1 MKKAVLPPFTP
12 LIDSLPASV
21 PFVGPEALERIHE
34 RAFLARIGANESV
47 FGPSPLAIEAMQ
59 AEASSVWQYG
69 DPENFELKQALAQK
83 HGIPAEHIAIGEG
96 IDGLL
101 GYLVRLFVEAGVHV
115 VTTDGAYPTFNYHV
129 TGFGGHLHKVSFK
142 EDTEDPAALLDKA
155 NEVGARIIY
164 LSNPNNPMGSCNP
177 ARIIEDLADNLPPQT
192 LLCLDEAY
200 ADFLDAAQI
209 PNIAPDHPQII
220 RMRTFSKAYGMAGA
234 RIGYAITHSKLAT
247 AFHKIRNHFGMSRI
261 SQAGA
266 LAALEDTQ
274 YLPAIRAKVEAAL
287 SDIAAIAVENG
298 LTPLAS
304 ATNFL
309 AIDCGGDGDFAA
321 RVMQNLIHQGIFV
334 RMPGTAPQNRCIR
347 ITAGTPEDCTHL
359 AANLPKALEA
369 ARKNPQTIK
378 AS

>member
-1 MKKAVLPPFTP
+1 MTKATLPPFTP
-12 LIDSLPASV
+12 LVDSLPASV
-21 PFVGPEALERIHE
+21 PFVGPEALERMHE

-59 AEASSVWQYG
+59 AEAKGVWQYG
-69 DPENFELKQALAQK
+69 DPENFELKQALAKK
-83 HGIPAEHIAIGEG
+83 HGISADHIAIGEG

-142 EDTEDPAALLDKA
+142 DDREDPAALLDKA

-164 LSNPNNPMGSCNP
+164 LSNPNNPMGSTNP

-200 ADFLDAAQI
+200 ADFLDAAQM
-209 PNIAPDHPQII
+209 PDIAPDHPQII

-234 RIGYAITHSKLAT
+234 RIGYAITHTELAT

-266 LAALEDTQ
+266 LAALDDTG
-274 YLPAIRAKVEAAL
+274 YLAAIRTKVGRAL

-298 LTPLAS
+298 LAPLAS

-309 AIDCGGDGDFAA
+309 AIDCGGDGRRAA
-321 RVMQNLIHQGIFV
+321 KVMQSLISQGIFV

-347 ITAGTPEDCTHL
+347 ITAGTPEDCKHL
-359 AANLPKALEA
+359 AACLPKALA
-369 ARKNPQTIK
+369 AAKQN
-378 AS
+378 